1 MLFIINNVGTAVYLV
16 LVVGIVFSLLGIVFP
31 RRVIRRNRR
40 IRRKLHLRWTKKSDD
55 AVGRVHIVYEVLSNL
70 TCLVFFLILF
80 FLLKPHVAMIPAALL
95 DSSTP
100 FLSVTCTD
108 TTDAAAFRREMM
120 SLVRSTVDA
129 DGSTG
134 FSVGIITPGG
144 RAVMGFGRKDLRV
157 SEAPDGDTLYEIGSI
172 TKVFTAV
179 SLASLIQEGVV
190 ALDTP
195 LDTLIPEAQPLPK
208 WEERK
213 ITLEDLSTHTSGL
226 PRMPSNFFNPWQVL
240 YMEAI
245 RDPYARY
252 TCDDMFQFL
261 HDCRLTC
268 KPGEQYEYSNLGV
281 GLLGYSLG
289 RAARMSYEDMV
300 QQRVLEPLGMHDTA
314 VSLTRNQEKRMA
326 CGYADYWHVR
336 SICLGLPV
344 VGWHARE
351 CFQGAGMLRSTVN
364 DLIKFMEANMGLT
377 DTALKPILEL
387 THAQRHDIRDNLSVG
402 LGWHCSQPEN
412 IEGAILW
419 HNGATGGFRS
429 FLGFS
434 PTGGVGVV
442 ALSNSS
448 FVDAMCWK
456 IFEVLLPKKKS

>member
-1 MLFIINNVGTAVYLV
+1 MLFIINNVGTAVYLA
-16 LVVGIVFSLLGIVFP
+16 LAIGLVFSLLGIVFP
-31 RRVIRRNRR
+31 VRVIRGSRR

-55 AVGRVHIVYEVLSNL
+55 AVGRVHIVYAVLSNL
-70 TCLVFFLILF
+70 TCLVFFLLLL
-80 FLLKPHVAMIPAALL
+80 FLLQPHVAIIPAALL

-100 FLSVTCTD
+100 FLSVTCKN
-108 TTDAAAFRREMM
+108 TTDAAAFQREMM
-120 SLVRSTVDA
+120 SLVRSTIEA
-129 DGSTG
+129 DGCTG
-134 FSVGIITPGG
+134 VSVGIITPEG
-144 RAVMGFGRKDLRV
+144 RAVMGFGRKDLRMN
-157 SEAPDGDTLYEIGSI
+157 ETPDGDTLYEIGSI
-172 TKVFTAV
+172 TKVFTAA

-195 LDTLIPEAQPLPK
+195 VDTLIPEIQPLPE
-208 WEERK
+208 WEQRR

-226 PRMPSNFFNPWQVL
+226 PRMPSNFFNLWQVL

-252 TCDDMFQFL
+252 TCEDMFQYL
-261 HDCRLTC
+261 RDCHLTS

-281 GLLGYSLG
+281 GLLGYSLS
-289 RAARMSYEDMV
+289 RVSRMSYEDMV
-300 QQRVLEPLGMHDTA
+300 RQRVLEPLEMQDTA
-314 VSLTRNQEKRMA
+314 ISLTGNQKKRMA
-326 CGYADYWHVR
+326 CGYADYWHTGSLCV
-336 SICLGLPV
+336 GLPV
-344 VGWHARE
+344 RGWHARE

-364 DLIKFMEANMGLT
+364 DLMKFMEANMGLS

-387 THAQRHDIRDNLSVG
+387 THAKRHDIRDKLSIG
-402 LGWHCSQPEN
+402 LGWHRSQPEN
-412 IEGAILW
+412 IQGAVLW

-448 FVDAMCWK
+448 FVDDMCWE
-456 IFEVLLPKKKS
+456 IIEELLPKK